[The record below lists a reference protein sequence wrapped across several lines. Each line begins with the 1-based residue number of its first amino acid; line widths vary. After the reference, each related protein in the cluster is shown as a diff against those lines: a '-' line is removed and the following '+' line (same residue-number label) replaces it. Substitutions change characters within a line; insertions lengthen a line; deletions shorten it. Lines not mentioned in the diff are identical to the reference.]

1 MRLSST
7 CNYADDNTLKA
18 TANDVNEVKKIVI
31 NGSVKAITWFE
42 TNLMEANP
50 DKFQFMLLGKSVI
63 PEKKSLKFSNVEIQ
77 CETSVKLLG
86 VTLYYK
92 LNFNER
98 INFLAAKA
106 GGQLSSLSKVRR
118 FLDIDSKLNANK
130 LENIQ
135 KRALKLALDH
145 SNEDYG
151 QLLAKANLTTGTL
164 EIKRQKCILIEV
176 YKSINNLIPVYLN
189 DLFTRVYS
197 VHFTRGSVM
206 GLLVPSAMT
215 VSYGCH
221 SIKHFRTILWNSL
234 PTGVLIF
241 RQLKIL
247 ILLET
252 NY

>member
-31 NGSVKAITWFE
+31 NESVKAITWFE

-118 FLDIDSKLNANK
+118 FLDIDSKLILVKTFILSHFRYCPIVWHFCGKLNANK

-189 DLFTRVYS
+189 DLFTRVYGS
-197 VHFTRGSVM
+197 FSKGGKNVVHVT
-206 GLLVPSAMT
+206 L
-215 VSYGCH
+215 
-221 SIKHFRTILWNSL
+221 SI
-234 PTGVLIF
+234 VLG
-241 RQLKIL
+241 R
-247 ILLET
+247 
-252 NY
+252 N